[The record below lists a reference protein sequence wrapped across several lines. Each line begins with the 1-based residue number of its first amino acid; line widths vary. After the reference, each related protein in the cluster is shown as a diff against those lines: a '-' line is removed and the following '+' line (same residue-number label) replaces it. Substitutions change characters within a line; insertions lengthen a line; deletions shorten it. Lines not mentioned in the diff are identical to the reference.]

1 MSQKQIDKAKA
12 AGYFLERANSFE
24 VGLVRHD
31 KGIRTWYARDFGGK
45 MPKLDH
51 ALVQEAI
58 RIDHP
63 PVALGEQLPTHE
75 ESSRAR
81 F

>member
-1 MSQKQIDKAKA
+1 MSQKQIDEAAADGYVLTKA
-12 AGYFLERANSFE
+12 SPFE
-24 VGLVRHD
+24 VGLVRHGI
-31 KGIRTWYARDFGGK
+31 GIRTWYARDFGGK

-58 RIDHP
+58 RFDHS
-63 PVALGEQLPTHE
+63 PVAPGEQLPTHE